1 MSNLSAKY
9 TEDENAAPF
18 NALVLHNRHRA
29 ILELEFTQAGEAN
42 TDPLEVT
49 YGRDTYTI
57 KRHVNNG
64 KIDYGKYDF
73 MGRLQK
79 PILITLDK
87 KATRGNPFG
96 YGGRRRRRTRRVQYR
111 ERLDRR

>member
-1 MSNLSAKY
+1 MSNISAKY
-9 TEDENAAPF
+9 TDDKNDTAF
-18 NALVLHNRHRA
+18 TSLVLENMLKA

-57 KRHVNNG
+57 KRHVNANG
-64 KIDYGKYDF
+64 KIDYDKYDF
-73 MGRLQK
+73 MGSLKR

-111 ERLDRR
+111 RR